1 MYECEIRMLNWA
13 QQITPVGAIALTQ
26 QAMVMVSRAITEV
39 TNSSKSSRPMLQV
52 MVTRLLLMDSSRA
65 LPSRPMCSKVMVM
78 LILLSSRVISKAM
91 VCRDLL
97 IANLKQ
103 HILQL

>member
-1 MYECEIRMLNWA
+1 MLNWA
-13 QQITPVGAIALTQ
+13 QQIAPVGAIALTQ

-39 TNSSKSSRPMLQV
+39 TNSSRPMLQV
-52 MVTRLLLMDSSRA
+52 MVTRVLLMDSSRA

-78 LILLSSRVISKAM
+78 LILLSSRVISKATA
-91 VCRDLL
+91 CRDLL